1 MIHRNTGLI
10 TVLFSVAAA
19 ITSIGYVGCASDSSS
34 LISNIYGSRSL
45 PALPAGTFT
54 VDESMAFDAP
64 LVAAQSIDSS
74 EPHQLPEVDAFPLA
88 LQPEEPLREWSHI
101 VFHHT
106 ATGGGDVEAIDAVHR
121 ERTDQAGRPW
131 LGIGYH
137 FVIGNGNGMPD
148 GLIEPTFRWKQ
159 QLHGAHAGDRSHN
172 ETGIGICLIGDF
184 EESPPT
190 QRQLASLEQLVSTLR
205 NELDIPAD
213 HLLGH
218 GELKATACPGRFFP
232 LQEVIALSEEQR
244 SWDGSAASVATVG
257 L

>member
-1 MIHRNTGLI
+1 MIHRNTGLT

-19 ITSIGYVGCASDSSS
+19 ITSIGFVGCAMDSSS
-34 LISNIYGSRSL
+34 LPSSIYGSRSL
-45 PALPAGTFT
+45 PPMSTSAFT
-54 VDESMAFDAP
+54 IDESMAFEAP
-64 LVAAQSIDSS
+64 SVPARSITSA
-74 EPHQLPEVDAFPLA
+74 EPQEFPTVDAFPLA
-88 LQPEEPLREWSHI
+88 LRPEEPLREWTHI

-121 ERTDQAGRPW
+121 ERTDEAGRPW

-148 GLIEPTFRWKQ
+148 GLIEPTFRWEQ
-159 QLHGAHAGDRSHN
+159 QLHGAHAGDRLHN
-172 ETGIGICLIGDF
+172 ESGIGICLVGDF

-190 QRQLASLEQLVSTLR
+190 ERQLASLEKLVSTLR
-205 NELDIPAD
+205 NELDIPAN

-232 LQEVIALSEEQR
+232 LQEVIALSENQR
-244 SWDGSAASVATVG
+244 PWDGGPASVATVG
-257 L
+257 M